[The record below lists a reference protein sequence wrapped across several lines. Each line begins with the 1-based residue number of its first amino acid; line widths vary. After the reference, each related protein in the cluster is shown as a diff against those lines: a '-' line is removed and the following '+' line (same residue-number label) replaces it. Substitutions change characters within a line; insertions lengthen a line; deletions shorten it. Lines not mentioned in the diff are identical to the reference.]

1 MNIAEPFIHRPVA
14 TTLLTIGLALSGG
27 VAFFLLPVSPLPNV
41 DMPTIVVSASL
52 PGASPETVATSVTT
66 PLERHLG
73 VIAGVTEMTSQSAV
87 GSSSVVLQFDLSRN
101 IDGAA
106 RDVEAAIQ
114 AARIDLPSSLRS
126 NPGYRK
132 VNPSDA
138 PVMILALTSD
148 TLTAGQIYDSASTIL
163 QQKLLQ
169 VQGVGDVTI
178 GGSSLPAVR
187 VELNPRALF
196 KYGIGLED
204 VRAALSA
211 ANANSPKGGVD
222 FGDRRYQIYVNDTA
236 THAAQYQTLIV
247 AYRDNAAVRLQD
259 VATVSDAVENVRNL
273 GLADGHPAVL
283 LVLHRQPGAN
293 VIDVVDRIRA
303 LIPELQASIPASI
316 RIIQTNDRTE
326 TIRASLRDVERTL
339 LIAIALVVLVV
350 FLTLRNARAA
360 LVPSVAVPLSLIGTF
375 GAMYLLGF
383 SLDNLSLMAL
393 TVATGF
399 VVDDAIVVLENISRH
414 IEEGMARFQ
423 AALLGARE
431 VGFTV
436 LAMSLSLIAVFLPIL
451 LMGGIVGRTF
461 REFALTLSIAILI
474 SLVVS
479 LTTTP
484 MMCAQV
490 LRRERPVQGRFMS
503 AMERGFDAMRGF
515 YGRTLRTALEHP
527 RTVMIV
533 LALTVALNFYLYTI
547 IPKGFFPQQDTGT
560 LVGNLRADQSISF
573 QAMALKL
580 RSVMSIVQSDPAVQD
595 VVGFTG
601 GGGGGPGGGGGATN
615 TANIFVGLK
624 PLSARKVTSDRVI
637 ARLRLQLANITGV
650 RLYLQ
655 SIQDIRAGGRQSNSQ
670 YQYTILS
677 DDLSELFLWTPRITE
692 ALKTVPEIA
701 DVNSDR
707 QDHGL
712 DIALNIDRSTA
723 ARLGIN
729 LSEID
734 NTLYDA
740 FGQRQVSTI
749 YNDMNQY
756 HVVMEVA
763 PSFWQSPETLKE
775 VWVSTSGG
783 ALSGTQSSAGAVGDF
798 AGTATGSSAA
808 TTTAA
813 STTTTATTAATSSSC
828 STSAV
833 SPAPASA
840 AATSSASGGTS
851 GSASSGTTASSS
863 TTSSST
869 SSSAACSSVSSAP
882 VAAVANLALNQ
893 LTNSARGGASTGA
906 SIATSSETT
915 VPLAAFASYGPNTT
929 PLAINHQGPFVATT
943 FSFNLPEDESLS
955 TAIRAI
961 QRTMQQIHVPISVH
975 GSFAGTA
982 RVFQQSLSNEPWL
995 IAAAIVAV
1003 YIVLGI
1009 LYESYVHPIT
1019 ILSTLPSAGV
1029 GAVLALLLFNT
1040 EFSLIALIG
1049 VILLIGIV
1057 KKNAI
1062 MMIDVALETE
1072 RTRQV
1077 DARTAIYDAC
1087 LLRFRP
1093 IMMTT
1098 FAALLGA
1105 VPLAV
1110 TTGSGAEMRQPLGI
1124 SIVGGLIFS
1133 QVLTLY
1139 TTPVVYIYL
1148 DRFRLWLRRFAPR
1161 RRRGRL
1167 LGGEPQQQPT

>member
-1 MNIAEPFIHRPVA
+1 MSISAPFVRRPVA
-14 TTLLTIGLALSGG
+14 TTLLTIGLALAGG
-27 VAFFLLPVSPLPNV
+27 VAFFLLPVSPLPSV
-41 DMPTIVVSASL
+41 DLPTIVVSASL
-52 PGASPETVATSVTT
+52 PGASPQTVATSVTT

-73 VIAGVTEMTSQSAV
+73 TIAGVTEMTSQSAV
-87 GSSSVVLQFDLSRN
+87 GSSNTVLQFDLSRN

-114 AARIDLPSSLRS
+114 AARVDLPSALRS
-126 NPGYRK
+126 NPTYRK
-132 VNPSDA
+132 LNPSDA

-148 TLTAGQIYDSASTIL
+148 TLTAGQIYDSASTIM

-169 VQGVGDVTI
+169 VSGIGDVTI

-187 VELNPRALF
+187 AELNPRALF
-196 KYGIGLED
+196 KYGVGLED

-222 FGDRRYQIYVNDTA
+222 VGDQRYQIYVNDTA
-236 THAAQYQTLIV
+236 KRAVEYQSLIV
-247 AYRDNAAVRLQD
+247 AYRNHAAVRLQD
-259 VATVSDAVENVRNL
+259 IATVTDSVENIRNL
-273 GLADGHPAVL
+273 GLADGKPAVL

-339 LIAIALVVLVV
+339 LIAIVLVVLVV
-350 FLTLRNARAA
+350 FATLRNVRAA
-360 LVPSVAVPLSLIGTF
+360 LVPSVAVPLSLTGTF

-414 IEEGMARFQ
+414 VEEGMSRVR
-423 AALLGARE
+423 AALLGVSE

-461 REFALTLSIAILI
+461 REFALTLAVAILI

-484 MMCAQV
+484 MMCARV
-490 LRRERPVQGRFMS
+490 LRPETGSQNRFMR
-503 AMERGFDAMRGF
+503 ALERGFDAMRDF
-515 YGRTLRTALEHP
+515 YGRTLHVVLDYP

-533 LALTVALNFYLYTI
+533 LAITVALNVYLYTI

-560 LVGNLRADQSISF
+560 LTGNLRADQSISF
-573 QAMALKL
+573 QAMAQKL
-580 RSVMSIVQSDPAVQD
+580 RSVMSIVQADPAVKD

-601 GGGGGPGGGGGATN
+601 GGGGPGGATN
-615 TANIFVGLK
+615 TANIFVGLQ
-624 PLSARKVTSDRVI
+624 PLSQRKANSDRVI
-637 ARLRLQLANITGV
+637 ARLRGKLANITGV

-655 SIQDIRAGGRQSNSQ
+655 AVQDIRAGGRQSNSQ

-677 DDLSELFLWTPRITE
+677 DDLAQLNLWTPRITE
-692 ALKTVPEIA
+692 ALKTVPQLQ

-707 QDHGL
+707 QDNGL
-712 DIALNIDRSTA
+712 DVALNIDRDTA
-723 ARLGIN
+723 ARLGVN

-756 HVVMEVA
+756 HVVMEVD
-763 PSFWQSPETLKE
+763 PSFWQSPDTLKE

-783 ALSGTQSSAGAVGDF
+783 SVSGAQSTAGA
-798 AGTATGSSAA
+798 ASAFGP
-808 TTTAA
+808 AA
-813 STTTTATTAATSSSC
+813 S
-828 STSAV
+828 
-833 SPAPASA
+833 PAIV
-840 AATSSASGGTS
+840 SSASGTS
-851 GSASSGTTASSS
+851 TGTT
-863 TTSSST
+863 TTST
-869 SSSAACSSVSSAP
+869 SLTPSPSSAAQ
-882 VAAVANLALNQ
+882 NLALNQ
-893 LTNSARGGASTGA
+893 LTNSGRGGASTGA
-906 SIATSSETT
+906 SIATSVETT
-915 VPLAAFASYGPNTT
+915 VPLAAFTSYGPKTT

-943 FSFNLPEDESLS
+943 FSFNLPEGESLS
-955 TAIRAI
+955 NGIAAI
-961 QRTMQQIHVPISVH
+961 QRGMQSIHVPIAVH
-975 GSFAGTA
+975 GSFSGTA
-982 RVFQQSLSNEPWL
+982 KVFQQSLANEPWL
-995 IAAAIVAV
+995 ILAAIVAV
-1003 YIVLGI
+1003 YVVLGI

-1029 GAVLALLLFNT
+1029 GAVIALLLFGT

-1062 MMIDVALETE
+1062 MMIDVALEHQ
-1072 RTRQV
+1072 RHQNV

-1098 FAALLGA
+1098 LAALLGA

-1110 TTGSGAEMRQPLGI
+1110 TTGRAAELRQPLGI

-1133 QVLTLY
+1133 QMLTLY
-1139 TTPVVYIYL
+1139 TTPVVYIYM
-1148 DRFRLWLRRFAPR
+1148 DRFRLWLRSLASR
-1161 RRRGRL
+1161 RKTG
-1167 LGGEPQQQPT
+1167 GFGEPALESAS

>member
-1 MNIAEPFIHRPVA
+1 VSISAPFIRRPIA
-14 TTLLTIGLALSGG
+14 TTLLTIGLALAGG
-27 VAFFLLPVSPLPNV
+27 IAFFLLPVSPLPNV
-41 DMPTIVVSASL
+41 DMPTLTVSASL

-73 VIAGVTEMTSQSAV
+73 TIAGVTEMTSQSAV
-87 GSSSVVLQFDLSRN
+87 GSSRITLQFELSRD

-114 AARIDLPSSLRS
+114 AARIDLPSSLRQ
-126 NPGYRK
+126 NPTYRK
-132 VNPSDA
+132 QNPSDA
-138 PVMILALTSD
+138 PVMILALVSN
-148 TLTAGQIYDSASTIL
+148 TLTAGQIYDSASTVL

-169 VQGVGDVTI
+169 ISGVGDVTI

-187 VELNPRALF
+187 IELNPRALF

-211 ANANSPKGGVD
+211 ANANAPKGAVEVGAQ
-222 FGDRRYQIYVNDTA
+222 RYQVYVNDTA
-236 THAAQYQTLIV
+236 GVASDYRSLIV
-247 AYRDNAAVRLQD
+247 AYRNNAAVRLQD
-259 VATVSDAVENVRNL
+259 VATVLDGVENVRNL
-273 GLADGHPAVL
+273 GLADGKPAVL

-316 RIIQTNDRTE
+316 QIIQTIDRTE
-326 TIRASLRDVERTL
+326 TIRASLHDVEKTL
-339 LIAIALVVLVV
+339 LIAIGLVVLVV
-350 FLTLRNARAA
+350 FATLRNGRAA

-414 IEEGMARFQ
+414 VEEGMPRFQ
-423 AALLGARE
+423 AALLGAKE

-436 LAMSLSLIAVFLPIL
+436 LAMSLSLIAVFIPIL
-451 LMGGIVGRTF
+451 MMGGIVGRTF
-461 REFALTLSIAILI
+461 REFSLTLAVAILI

-484 MMCAQV
+484 MMCAHV
-490 LRRERPVQGRFMS
+490 LGRETAQHGRLLNGL
-503 AMERGFDAMRGF
+503 ERGFTAMRNF
-515 YGRTLRTALEHP
+515 YARTLRVALAHP
-527 RTVMIV
+527 RTVMLV
-533 LALTVALNFYLYTI
+533 LGGTVALNFYLYTI
-547 IPKGFFPQQDTGT
+547 VPKGFFPQQDTGT
-560 LVGNLRADQSISF
+560 LVGFVRADQSISF
-573 QAMALKL
+573 QAMSVKL
-580 RSVMSIVQSDPAVQD
+580 RSVLNTVRADPAVLD

-601 GGGGGPGGGGGATN
+601 GGGGGSGGATN
-615 TANIFVGLK
+615 TANMFIGLK
-624 PLSARKVTSDRVI
+624 PLSERKVNSDRVI
-637 ARLRLQLANITGV
+637 ARLRAKLAPVSGV
-650 RLYLQ
+650 RLYMQ
-655 SIQDIRAGGRQSNSQ
+655 AIQDIRAGGRQSNSQ

-677 DDLSELFLWTPRITE
+677 DDMNLLNLWMPKITE
-692 ALKTVPEIA
+692 ALKTVPELQDI
-701 DVNSDR
+701 NSDR
-707 QDHGL
+707 QDNGL

-723 ARLGIN
+723 ARLGVN
-729 LSEID
+729 LSEVD

-756 HVVMEVA
+756 HVVMEVD
-763 PSFWQSPETLKE
+763 PSFWQSPDTLKD

-783 ALSGTQSSAGAVGDF
+783 ALSGTQSSAAAVGAF
-798 AGTATGSSAA
+798 SVGSSTAAARGATSTTSTTATLATSSSTTCSSTASSASPSSI
-808 TTTAA
+808 TTASSVVTTSAAATGMGCA
-813 STTTTATTAATSSSC
+813 STTTSAGTLANAAQ
-828 STSAV
+828 
-833 SPAPASA
+833 
-840 AATSSASGGTS
+840 
-851 GSASSGTTASSS
+851 
-863 TTSSST
+863 
-869 SSSAACSSVSSAP
+869 
-882 VAAVANLALNQ
+882 NLQLNS
-893 LTNSARGGASTGA
+893 LTNSGRGGASSGA
-906 SIATSSETT
+906 SISTSSETT
-915 VPLAAFASYGPNTT
+915 VPLAAFSSYGPNTT
-929 PLAINHQGPFVATT
+929 PLAINHQGPFIATT
-943 FSFNLPEDESLS
+943 FSFNLPEGKSLG
-955 TAIRAI
+955 TAIAAI
-961 QRTMQQIHVPISVH
+961 QNTMRALHVPVSVH

-982 RVFQQSLSNEPWL
+982 QVFQRSLQNEPWL
-995 IAAAIVAV
+995 IAAAIAAV

-1029 GAVLALLLFNT
+1029 GAVLALILFGT

-1062 MMIDVALETE
+1062 MMIDVALEAE
-1072 RTRQV
+1072 RSRNIG
-1077 DARTAIYDAC
+1077 AAEAIYDAC

-1105 VPLAV
+1105 LPLAV

-1124 SIVGGLIFS
+1124 SIVGGLIVS
-1133 QVLTLY
+1133 QMLTLY

-1148 DRFRLWLRRFAPR
+1148 DRFSVWIGSFRK
-1161 RRRGRL
+1161 RGPEADL
-1167 LGGEPQQQPT
+1167 SGGAQEQPT

>member
-1 MNIAEPFIHRPVA
+1 MSISAPFIRRPVA
-14 TTLLTIGLALSGG
+14 TTLLTIGLALAGG
-27 VAFFLLPVSPLPNV
+27 LAFFLLPVSPMPNV
-41 DMPTIVVSASL
+41 DFPVIVVSASL

-73 VIAGVTEMTSQSAV
+73 TIAGVTEMTSQSAV
-87 GSSSVVLQFDLSRN
+87 GSSRVVLQFELSRD

-114 AARIDLPSSLRS
+114 GARVDLPTSLRS
-126 NPGYRK
+126 NPTYRK
-132 VNPSDA
+132 INPADA
-138 PVMILALTSD
+138 PVLILALTSD
-148 TLTAGQIYDSASTIL
+148 TLTGGQIYDSASTIM

-178 GGSSLPAVR
+178 GGGSLPAVR

-196 KYGIGLED
+196 QYGIGLED

-211 ANANSPKGGVD
+211 ANANSPKGALQQ
-222 FGDRRYQIYVNDTA
+222 GDQRYQIYVNDTA
-236 THAAQYQTLIV
+236 THAADYQSLIV
-247 AYRDNAAVRLQD
+247 AYRNNAAVRLQD
-259 VATVSDAVENVRNL
+259 VATVSTGVEDVRNL
-273 GLADGHPAVL
+273 GLADGTTAILV
-283 LVLHRQPGAN
+283 VLHRQPGAN
-293 VIDVVDRIRA
+293 VIDVVDRVRA

-350 FLTLRNARAA
+350 FLMLRDARAA

-399 VVDDAIVVLENISRH
+399 VVDDAIVMLENIARH
-414 IEEGMARFQ
+414 VEQGMPRLQ

-436 LAMSLSLIAVFLPIL
+436 LAMSLSLVAVFLPIL
-451 LMGGIVGRTF
+451 LMGGLVGRTF
-461 REFALTLSIAILI
+461 REFALTLSVAIAI

-484 MMCAQV
+484 MMCAYV
-490 LRRERPVQGRFMS
+490 LRSERRRQGRFLT
-503 AMERGFDAMRGF
+503 AMERGFDAMRDF
-515 YGRTLRTALEHP
+515 YGRTLRVALEHP
-527 RTVMIV
+527 RTVMLV
-533 LALTVALNFYLYTI
+533 LAATVALNFYLFAI
-547 IPKGFFPQQDTGT
+547 VPKGFFPQQDTGT
-560 LVGNLRADQSISF
+560 LMGNLRADQSISF
-573 QAMALKL
+573 QAMVQKL
-580 RSVMSIVQSDPAVQD
+580 RTAMAIVQSDPAVQD

-601 GGGGGPGGGGGATN
+601 GGGGGGGPGGATN

-624 PLSARKVTSDRVI
+624 PLAQRKVKSDRVI
-637 ARLRLQLANITGV
+637 ARLRAKLSVVTGA

-655 SIQDIRAGGRQSNSQ
+655 AIQDIRAGARQSNSQ
-670 YQYTILS
+670 YQYTILADS
-677 DDLSELFLWTPRITE
+677 LEDLRKWTPRITD
-692 ALKTVPEIA
+692 ALKTVPELA
-701 DVNSDR
+701 DVNSDQ
-707 QDHGL
+707 QDKGL
-712 DIALNIDRSTA
+712 TVALKIDRTTA

-729 LSEID
+729 LSNID

-756 HVVMEVA
+756 HVVMEVD
-763 PSFWQSPETLKE
+763 PSFWQNPETLKE
-775 VWVSTSGG
+775 VWVSTTGG
-783 ALSGTQSSAGAVGDF
+783 ALSGTQTSAAGVGSFSSGTSTTSAGGASSPGSLPGSISTI
-798 AGTATGSSAA
+798 ATTGATG
-808 TTTAA
+808 TTGN
-813 STTTTATTAATSSSC
+813 TT
-828 STSAV
+828 
-833 SPAPASA
+833 P
-840 AATSSASGGTS
+840 
-851 GSASSGTTASSS
+851 SASSGTSTLAPTA
-863 TTSSST
+863 TS
-869 SSSAACSSVSSAP
+869 
-882 VAAVANLALNQ
+882 VAAHNLALNQ
-893 LTNSARGGASTGA
+893 LTNSGRGSASTGA
-906 SIATSSETT
+906 SISTSAETM
-915 VPLAAFASYGPNTT
+915 VPLATFADYGPGTT

-943 FSFNLPEDESLS
+943 FSFNLPEAVSLG
-955 TAIRAI
+955 TAIAAI
-961 QRTMQQIHVPISVH
+961 GHTMQSLHVPISVH

-982 RVFQQSLSNEPWL
+982 QIFQQSLSSEPWL
-995 IAAAIVAV
+995 ILAAIVAV
-1003 YIVLGI
+1003 YIVLGV

-1029 GAVLALLLFNT
+1029 GAVLALLLFGT

-1062 MMIDVALETE
+1062 MMIDVALEAE
-1072 RTRQV
+1072 RTRHI
-1077 DARTAIYDAC
+1077 AAPAAIYEAC

-1098 FAALLGA
+1098 MAALLGA

-1124 SIVGGLIFS
+1124 SIVGGLIVS

-1139 TTPVVYIYL
+1139 TTPVVYLYL
-1148 DRFRLWLRRFAPR
+1148 DRFRAWLSRLSR
-1161 RRRGRL
+1161 RRHKFQDGA
-1167 LGGEPQQQPT
+1167 QQQFT

>member
-1 MNIAEPFIHRPVA
+1 MSISAPFIRRPVA
-14 TTLLTIGLALSGG
+14 TTLLTIGLALAGG
-27 VAFFLLPVSPLPNV
+27 LAFFLLPVSPMPNV
-41 DMPTIVVSASL
+41 DFPVIVVSASL

-73 VIAGVTEMTSQSAV
+73 TIAGVTEMTSQSAV
-87 GSSSVVLQFDLSRN
+87 GSSRVVLQFELSRD

-114 AARIDLPSSLRS
+114 GARVDLPTSLRS
-126 NPGYRK
+126 NPTYRK
-132 VNPSDA
+132 INPADA
-138 PVMILALTSD
+138 PVLILALTSD
-148 TLTAGQIYDSASTIL
+148 TLTGGQIYDSASTIM

-178 GGSSLPAVR
+178 GGGSLPAVR

-196 KYGIGLED
+196 QYGIGLED

-211 ANANSPKGGVD
+211 ANANSPKGALQQ
-222 FGDRRYQIYVNDTA
+222 GDQRYQIYVNDTA
-236 THAAQYQTLIV
+236 THAADYQSLIV
-247 AYRDNAAVRLQD
+247 AYRNNAAVRLQD
-259 VATVSDAVENVRNL
+259 VATVSTGVEDVRNL
-273 GLADGHPAVL
+273 GLADGTTAILV
-283 LVLHRQPGAN
+283 VLHRQPGAN
-293 VIDVVDRIRA
+293 VIDVVDRVRA

-350 FLTLRNARAA
+350 FLMLRDARAA

-399 VVDDAIVVLENISRH
+399 VVDDAIVMLENIARH
-414 IEEGMARFQ
+414 VEQGMPRLQ

-436 LAMSLSLIAVFLPIL
+436 LAMSLSLVAVFLPIL
-451 LMGGIVGRTF
+451 LMGGLVGRTF
-461 REFALTLSIAILI
+461 REFALTLSVAIAI

-484 MMCAQV
+484 MMCAYV
-490 LRRERPVQGRFMS
+490 LRSERRRQGRFLT
-503 AMERGFDAMRGF
+503 AMERGFDAMRDF
-515 YGRTLRTALEHP
+515 YGRTLRVALEHP
-527 RTVMIV
+527 RTVMLV
-533 LALTVALNFYLYTI
+533 LAATVALNFYLFAI
-547 IPKGFFPQQDTGT
+547 VPKGFFPQQDTGT
-560 LVGNLRADQSISF
+560 LMGNLRADQSISF
-573 QAMALKL
+573 QAMVQKL
-580 RSVMSIVQSDPAVQD
+580 RTAMAIVQSDPAVQD

-601 GGGGGPGGGGGATN
+601 GGGGGGGGPGGATN

-624 PLSARKVTSDRVI
+624 PLAQRKVKSDRVI
-637 ARLRLQLANITGV
+637 ARLRAKLSVVTGA

-655 SIQDIRAGGRQSNSQ
+655 AIQDIRAGARQSNSQ
-670 YQYTILS
+670 YQYTILADS
-677 DDLSELFLWTPRITE
+677 LEDLRKWTPRITD
-692 ALKTVPEIA
+692 ALKTVPELA
-701 DVNSDR
+701 DVNSDQ
-707 QDHGL
+707 QDKGL
-712 DIALNIDRSTA
+712 TVALKIDRTTA

-729 LSEID
+729 LSNID

-756 HVVMEVA
+756 HVVMEVD
-763 PSFWQSPETLKE
+763 PSFWQNPETLKE
-775 VWVSTSGG
+775 VWVSTTGG
-783 ALSGTQSSAGAVGDF
+783 ALSGTQTSAAGVGSFSSGTSTTSAGGASSPG
-798 AGTATGSSAA
+798 GLPGSISTIA
-808 TTTAA
+808 TTGVTG
-813 STTTTATTAATSSSC
+813 TTGNTT
-828 STSAV
+828 
-833 SPAPASA
+833 P
-840 AATSSASGGTS
+840 
-851 GSASSGTTASSS
+851 SASSGTSTLAPTA
-863 TTSSST
+863 TS
-869 SSSAACSSVSSAP
+869 
-882 VAAVANLALNQ
+882 VAAHNLALNQ
-893 LTNSARGGASTGA
+893 LTNSGRGSASTGA
-906 SIATSSETT
+906 SISTSAETM
-915 VPLAAFASYGPNTT
+915 VPLATFADYGPGTT

-943 FSFNLPEDESLS
+943 FSFNLPEAVSLG
-955 TAIRAI
+955 TAIAAI
-961 QRTMQQIHVPISVH
+961 GHTMQSLHVPISVH

-982 RVFQQSLSNEPWL
+982 QIFQQSLSSEPWL
-995 IAAAIVAV
+995 ILAAIVAV
-1003 YIVLGI
+1003 YIVLGV

-1029 GAVLALLLFNT
+1029 GAVLALLLFGT

-1062 MMIDVALETE
+1062 MMIDVALEAE
-1072 RTRQV
+1072 RTRHI
-1077 DARTAIYDAC
+1077 AAPAAIYEAC

-1098 FAALLGA
+1098 MAALLGA

-1124 SIVGGLIFS
+1124 SIVGGLIVS

-1139 TTPVVYIYL
+1139 TTPVVYLYL
-1148 DRFRLWLRRFAPR
+1148 DRFRAWLSRLSR
-1161 RRRGRL
+1161 RRHKFQDGA
-1167 LGGEPQQQPT
+1167 QQQFT